1 MNLLKK
7 IGIGIISVFV
17 LIIVLALIFGESET
31 QTTNPSTN
39 NEPEETRTESKV
51 AKSEDEKQKSK
62 NEQFTV
68 ERDEVYLS
76 TREKIWE
83 FLLDKGYEVETTM
96 GVPNIGKTDAK
107 LDEGYEGWYAF
118 IEQNGEWTEFN
129 IVLFNGDVAGIQP
142 AQR

>member
-1 MNLLKK
+1 MNILKK
-7 IGIGIISVFV
+7 IGIGILSVFI

-31 QTTNPSTN
+31 ETTDPPTK
-39 NEPEETRTESKV
+39 NETGETRTELKV
-51 AKSEDEKQKSK
+51 RENEEEKQKSK

-68 ERDEVYLS
+68 AHDEVYLS

-118 IEQNGEWTEFN
+118 IEQNGELTEYSV
-129 IVLFNGDVAGIQP
+129 VLYNGEVTGIQP
-142 AQR
+142 VQR